1 MDLFK
6 ENNEI
11 PNQFLGVINGCSLFL
26 KREDL
31 LHPIVSGNKFRKL
44 KYILKKTISN
54 KIPVIATFG
63 GAFSNHLPAT
73 AVAGKKLGLKTIGF
87 VRGEEWKNKIMK
99 SSTLSFCHSQDMKL
113 VCLSR
118 KAYSKKES
126 SFEVIQTLRKFPK
139 FRLIPEGGTEPL
151 GVKGCSE
158 ILNSK
163 DLEFDIIC
171 SSLGSGGTIAGL
183 INASSNDQKLLGFN
197 ALINPSISEVIST
210 YTTKNNWE
218 INSDY
223 TFGGFA
229 KTTRKLIEF
238 MNSFYDKYRIPLDPI
253 YTGKMLFAIFELIK
267 KNKWKPGSK
276 ILAIHTGGLQG
287 IASINSKLKNQ
298 QLQTLSYS
306 K

>member
-11 PNQFLGVINGCSLFL
+11 PNQFLGFINGCSLFL

-63 GAFSNHLPAT
+63 GAFSNHLSAT
-73 AVAGKKLGLKTIGF
+73 AAAGKKLGLKTIGF

-183 INASSNDQKLLGFN
+183 IKASSNDQKILGFN

-229 KTTRKLIEF
+229 KTPRKLIEF

-267 KNKWKPGSK
+267 KNKWKRGTK

-287 IASINSKLKNQ
+287 IASINSKLKNK

>member
-11 PNQFLGVINGCSLFL
+11 PNQFLGIINGCSLFL

-73 AVAGKKLGLKTIGF
+73 AAQGKVSLKTIGF
-87 VRGEEWKNKIMK
+87 VRGEEWKNKIMQYFI
-99 SSTLSFCHSQDMKL
+99 FCHSQDMKL

-126 SFEVIQTLRKFPK
+126 SFEVIQTLKKFPK

-151 GVKGCSE
+151 GVKGCSR
-158 ILNSK
+158 S
-163 DLEFDIIC
+163 
-171 SSLGSGGTIAGL
+171 
-183 INASSNDQKLLGFN
+183 
-197 ALINPSISEVIST
+197 
-210 YTTKNNWE
+210 
-218 INSDY
+218 
-223 TFGGFA
+223 
-229 KTTRKLIEF
+229 
-238 MNSFYDKYRIPLDPI
+238 
-253 YTGKMLFAIFELIK
+253 
-267 KNKWKPGSK
+267 
-276 ILAIHTGGLQG
+276 
-287 IASINSKLKNQ
+287 
-298 QLQTLSYS
+298 
-306 K
+306 